1 MRRAIAIETS
11 SVLVASG
18 TLMAVAL
25 DARAGGITVDLV
37 GWILVALGVWSLAL
51 FALVGTTA
59 TTAVSTTFLE
69 AGRPV
74 VRGTPDRRGPHPG
87 VGR

>member
-1 MRRAIAIETS
+1 MRRATAIETS
-11 SVLVASG
+11 SLLVAAG
-18 TLMAVAL
+18 AVMAVAL

-37 GWILVALGVWSLAL
+37 GWILVGLGVWSLAL

-59 TTAVSTTFLE
+59 TTAVSTTYVE

-74 VRGTPDRRGPHPG
+74 VRGTPIRRGP
-87 VGR
+87 RDDARR